1 MQPLLVVYRK
11 RGYLFVLWWLICL
24 ALCKFF
30 SMLCKC
36 ACVSCPRSSLWR
48 LVTAKKKEKKASA
61 AGEFSRLFPKPD
73 VVNYGK
79 WQACTTECSNLN
91 SVRGGATNN
100 FHQIPEATHTLDIC
114 NQLTRQSL
122 SAGCEEKL
130 TSGNDLDVEKRPSS
144 LIHWLSGL
152 IAH

>member
-1 MQPLLVVYRK
+1 MLADLLGSLQIFLDVMQMCLCELSK
-11 RGYLFVLWWLICL
+11 KLFV
-24 ALCKFF
+24 ALGH
-30 SMLCKC
+30 
-36 ACVSCPRSSLWR
+36 R
-48 LVTAKKKEKKASA
+48 KKEKEKKASA

-144 LIHWLSGL
+144 LIH
-152 IAH
+152 

>member
-36 ACVSCPRSSLWR
+36 GACVSCPRSSLWR
-48 LVTAKKKEKKASA
+48 LVTAKKKKRHQQLESS
-61 AGEFSRLFPKPD
+61 GDFFQNQMLWYMGSGRLALQNA
-73 VVNYGK
+73 VTWILWG
-79 WQACTTECSNLN
+79 
-91 SVRGGATNN
+91 GGATNN
-100 FHQIPEATHTLDIC
+100 FHQIPEAIHTLDIC